1 MRKKMKKNNYSIK
14 KDKKIEDALKC
25 IELNGMGLIFI
36 EDRKKIIGVVTDGDI
51 RRALI
56 KRKNLNMPLTTFMNR
71 DFVYLRDGKDTREN
85 ILKILDSRIKAI
97 PILDNNDKLI
107 RVVSSKNIDWNESTG
122 IISKA
127 KSPVR
132 ITFAGGGTDLTEY
145 FYESD
150 GIVFNAT
157 INKFTHAVLEKRDDS
172 KIIITS
178 HDLDKVIK
186 VNNISELK
194 LDGSLDLI
202 KSIIINLAPDFGFN
216 LYTYSD
222 VPPGSGLGGSAVL
235 ASAIIGAFNNFREIK
250 LDVYE
255 IVELAFHSERI
266 ILELNGGWQDQYAT
280 VFGGFNYIEFNNT
293 SNTVN
298 PLRIKDDIKD
308 ELEDS
313 LLLCYTGK
321 NHNSGNIHNDIRKKM
336 RATKEKAFAQ
346 KTKEIAYQ
354 MKSSLLQG
362 KIGDFGELLGKA
374 WEAKK
379 KFSKKISNKY
389 LDGIYDYAIKN
400 GALGGKLL
408 GAGDGGYFLFYVP
421 THKKIAFIDSIRKR
435 KLFVE
440 PFTFDDNG
448 LRSWTT
454 KNKI

>member
-1 MRKKMKKNNYSIK
+1 MKENNFSIK
-14 KDKKIEDALKC
+14 KDKSIRDALKQ
-25 IELNGMGLIFI
+25 IELNGLGLVFI
-36 EDRKKIIGVVTDGDI
+36 EDRKKIIGVITDGDI

-56 KRKNLNMPLTTFMNR
+56 KNKNLNISLSSFMNKKFTFLSKG
-71 DFVYLRDGKDTREN
+71 DDTREN
-85 ILKILDSRIKAI
+85 ILKLLDSRIKAI
-97 PILDNNDKLI
+97 PILDANDKLI
-107 RVVSSKNIDWNESTG
+107 NVVSSKNINWNENTG

-132 ITFAGGGTDLTEY
+132 ITFAGGGTDLTAY
-145 FYESD
+145 FYESN

-157 INKFTHAVLEKRDDS
+157 INKFTHAILEKREDS
-172 KIIITS
+172 KINITS
-178 HDLDKVIK
+178 HDLDQTVKVE
-186 VNNISELK
+186 NISELK
-194 LDGSLDLI
+194 LDGNLDLI
-202 KSIIINLAPDFGFN
+202 KSIIINLAPNFGFN

-266 ILELNGGWQDQYAT
+266 VLKLNGGWQDQYAT
-280 VFGGFNYIEFNNT
+280 VFGGFNYIEFNGK

-321 NHNSGNIHNDIRKKM
+321 NHNSGDIHNDIKKRM
-336 RATKEKAFAQ
+336 KTKNEKEYAQ

-362 KIGDFGELLGKA
+362 KIGDFGGLLGEA

-379 KFSKKISNKY
+379 KFSKKISNKF
-389 LDGIYDYAIKN
+389 LDQIYSYAIKS
-400 GALGGKLL
+400 GAVGGKLL

-421 THKKIAFIDSIRKR
+421 THKKIDFIKLMKKK

>member
-1 MRKKMKKNNYSIK
+1 MKENNFSVKKGKNIG
-14 KDKKIEDALKC
+14 DALKK
-25 IELNGMGLIFI
+25 IELNGLGLVFI
-36 EDRKKIIGVVTDGDI
+36 EDRKKIVGVITDGDI

-56 KRKNLNMPLTTFMNR
+56 KKKNLNISLISAMNKKFTF
-71 DFVYLRDGKDTREN
+71 LRKGDDTREN
-85 ILKILDSRIKAI
+85 ILKLLDSRIKAI
-97 PILDNNDKLI
+97 PVLDINDKLVD
-107 RVVSSKNIDWNESTG
+107 VVSSKSINWNESAG

-132 ITFAGGGTDLTEY
+132 ITFAGGGTDLTAY
-145 FYESD
+145 FYESS

-157 INKFTHAVLEKRDDS
+157 INKFTHAILEKREDS
-172 KIIITS
+172 KINITS
-178 HDLDKVIK
+178 HDLDKIVQ
-186 VNNISELK
+186 VENISELK
-194 LDGSLDLI
+194 LDGNLDLI
-202 KSIIINLAPDFGFN
+202 KSIIINLAPNFGFN

-235 ASAIIGAFNNFREIK
+235 ASAIIGAFNNFREVK

-266 ILELNGGWQDQYAT
+266 VLKLNGGWQDQYAT
-280 VFGGFNYIEFNNT
+280 VFGGFNYIEFT
-293 SNTVN
+293 DKSNTVN

-321 NHNSGNIHNDIRKKM
+321 NHNSGDIHNDIKKRM
-336 RATKEKAFAQ
+336 KTKNEKEYAQ
-346 KTKEIAYQ
+346 KTKDIAYQ

-362 KIGDFGELLGKA
+362 KIGDFGGLLGEA

-379 KFSKKISNKY
+379 KFSKKISNKF
-389 LDGIYDYAIKN
+389 LDQMYDYAIKS
-400 GALGGKLL
+400 GAVGGKLL

-421 THKKIAFIDSIRKR
+421 THKKIGFIKLMKKK

-440 PFTFDDNG
+440 SFTFDSNG

>member
-1 MRKKMKKNNYSIK
+1 MKTNNYSIK
-14 KDKKIEDALKC
+14 KDKNIEDALKL
-25 IELNGMGLIFI
+25 IELNGLGLIFI

-56 KRKNLNMPLTTFMNR
+56 KRKNLSMPLTTFMNKK
-71 DFVYLRDGKDTREN
+71 FVFLREGTDTREN
-85 ILKILDSRIKAI
+85 ILKLLDSKIKAI
-97 PILDNNDKLI
+97 PILDKNDKLI
-107 RVVSSKNIDWNESTG
+107 KVVSSKSINWNESTG

-145 FYESD
+145 FYELD

-157 INKFTHAVLEKRDDS
+157 INKFTHAILEKRNDS
-172 KIIITS
+172 KVTITS
-178 HDLDKVIK
+178 HDLQKVIK
-186 VNNISELK
+186 VDNISQLK

-202 KSIIINLAPDFGFN
+202 KSIIINLSPDFGFN

-235 ASAIIGAFNNFREIK
+235 ASAIIGAFNNYREIK
-250 LDVYE
+250 LDSYE

-266 ILELNGGWQDQYAT
+266 VLELNGGWQDQYAT
-280 VFGGFNYIEFNNT
+280 VFGGFNYMEFNNT
-293 SNTVN
+293 SNIVN

-336 RATKEKAFAQ
+336 RVSKEKSYAQ

-362 KIGDFGELLGKA
+362 KIGDFGELLGQA

-379 KFSKKISNKY
+379 KFSSKISNKF
-389 LDGIYDYAIKN
+389 LDDIYDYALKN
-400 GALGGKLL
+400 GAVGGKLL

-421 THKKIAFIDSIRKR
+421 THKKIDFITAIKKR

-448 LRSWTT
+448 LRSWTI
-454 KNKI
+454 KDKI

>member
-1 MRKKMKKNNYSIK
+1 MNKKF
-14 KDKKIEDALKC
+14 
-25 IELNGMGLIFI
+25 IF
-36 EDRKKIIGVVTDGDI
+36 
-51 RRALI
+51 
-56 KRKNLNMPLTTFMNR
+56 
-71 DFVYLRDGKDTREN
+71 LREGADTREN
-85 ILKILDSRIKAI
+85 ILKLLDSKIKAI
-97 PILDNNDKLI
+97 PILDKNDKLV
-107 RVVSSKNIDWNESTG
+107 RVVSSKSINWNESTG

-157 INKFTHAVLEKRDDS
+157 INKFTHAVLEKRNDS

-178 HDLDKVIK
+178 YDLNKVSKI
-186 VNNISELK
+186 NNISELK

-202 KSIIINLAPDFGFN
+202 KSIIINLSPDFGFN

-266 ILELNGGWQDQYAT
+266 VLELNGGWQDQYAT
-280 VFGGFNYIEFNNT
+280 VFGGFNYIEFNNK

-336 RATKEKAFAQ
+336 KATKEKAYAQ
-346 KTKEIAYQ
+346 RTKEIAYQ

-362 KIGDFGELLGKA
+362 KIGDFGELLGQA

-379 KFSKKISNKY
+379 KFSSKISNKF
-389 LDGIYDYAIKN
+389 LDDIYNYAIKN
-400 GALGGKLL
+400 GAAGGKLL

-421 THKKIAFIDSIRKR
+421 THKKINFIKAIKKR

-440 PFTFDDNG
+440 PFTFDDHG